1 MKWLISILLFTALQ
15 GYGQVVQN
23 FELTNV
29 VDGKVVSLK
38 DFTSNPAVVI
48 IVTTIHCP
56 YTEYYL
62 NRIKMLADA
71 FKSKVPILLINSS
84 SDESESENEMTSFAT
99 KNKFTFP
106 YLSDKE
112 HKLFLNLNPGK
123 SPEAFLLEN
132 SSGKF
137 TIVYRGA
144 IDDTPQS
151 ENDVNH
157 AYLKEA
163 INAVLAEQKIPVKE
177 IRPTGCNVRR
187 N

>member
-1 MKWLISILLFTALQ
+1 MKWLISILLLTALQ

-23 FELTNV
+23 FELINV
-29 VDGKVVSLK
+29 VDGDSVSLK
-38 DFTSNPAVVI
+38 NYSSNPALVI
-48 IVTTIHCP
+48 IVSTIHCP

-62 NRIKMLADA
+62 GRIKVLADA
-71 FKSKVPILLINSS
+71 YKSKVPILLINSS
-84 SDESESENEMTSFAT
+84 SDESESENEMKAFAT
-99 KNKFTFP
+99 KNKLTFP

-112 HKLFLNLNPGK
+112 QKVFLNLNPSK

-132 SSGKF
+132 SSGKS
-137 TIVYRGA
+137 TVVYRGA

-151 ENDVNH
+151 ENDVKH

-163 INAVLAEQKIPVKE
+163 IDALLSGEKIPVKE